1 MKINELF
8 EQTIAPVPPGQGAP
22 LGPTQPTIGS
32 NNSDQNT
39 APTPQDTS
47 KIKSNLDNL
56 KSLLAKAGGG
66 NIDTAALTQ
75 ALQGDPNQPMN
86 PRLQQALKGMLPG
99 LADAMQNNQAANQIQ
114 SGLKTG
120 IQTQQQQM
128 GSAPK

>member
-8 EQTIAPVPPGQGAP
+8 EQTIAPVPPGQGA
-22 LGPTQPTIGS
+22 LSGPTQPTIGG

-39 APTPQDTS
+39 TPTPQDTS

-56 KSLLAKAGGG
+56 KSLLTKAGGG

-86 PRLQQALKGMLPG
+86 PRIQQALKGMLPG

-120 IQTQQQQM
+120 IQTQQQM

>member
-22 LGPTQPTIGS
+22 SGPTQPTIGG
-32 NNSDQNT
+32 NNLDQNT
-39 APTPQDTS
+39 TPTPQDTS

-56 KSLLAKAGGG
+56 KSLLTKAGGG

-75 ALQGDPNQPMN
+75 ALQGDPDQPMN
-86 PRLQQALKGMLPG
+86 PRIQQALKGMLPG

-120 IQTQQQQM
+120 IQTQQQM